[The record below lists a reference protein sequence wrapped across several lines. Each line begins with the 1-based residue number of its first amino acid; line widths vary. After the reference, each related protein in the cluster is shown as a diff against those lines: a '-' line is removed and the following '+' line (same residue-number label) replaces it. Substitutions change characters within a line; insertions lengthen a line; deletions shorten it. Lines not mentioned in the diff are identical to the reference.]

1 MMEIEIY
8 IIILHIV
15 HHYIHYNK
23 INVKNRT
30 QYIFQILSKKNYP
43 NLAKNGHF
51 CNFHKKTKTT
61 RKTRLST
68 KKLVNSNEW
77 IAKKGEKPLFLA
89 NFGQFLAKM
98 GNAGIFQKSA

>member
-51 CNFHKKTKTT
+51 CNFHKKQK
-61 RKTRLST
+61 RLERLG
-68 KKLVNSNEW
+68 LV
-77 IAKKGEKPLFLA
+77 
-89 NFGQFLAKM
+89 
-98 GNAGIFQKSA
+98 QKS